1 MRLGVQFKPEDPA
14 EFVAS
19 VQAAEDAGFDCA
31 YVVDGQLLW
40 RDIYVHMGYALAST
54 RRIMVASAVTNPYTR
69 HYTVTANAHAS
80 LAEIYPER
88 VMLGIG
94 RGDNAVRT
102 LGLEPVATAT
112 LGEVVPRI
120 RALLAGETVTAE
132 GLELRSEW
140 NRGTAVPILM
150 AGTGPRNLRLAG
162 RLADV
167 VMIQVG
173 VNPISCKWA
182 IDHIRAGAEA
192 AGRNPDEVRV
202 VVHGAL
208 SICDREGLAEAHR
221 QSVWEAELISIH
233 VANVAKASKNHG
245 MPEPLLRL
253 AELRRADYDY
263 AHHLDATVGRPEYT
277 DEVIEDCSIIG
288 SPEHVVEQLA
298 ALAEVGVDEFA
309 PAYLGGRLAEM
320 RTIGEEVIPK
330 VRSLGRGR

>member
-1 MRLGVQFKPEDPA
+1 MRLGVQFKPENPS
-14 EFVAS
+14 EFVTS
-19 VQAAEDAGFDCA
+19 VRAAEDAGFECA

-40 RDIYVHMGYALAST
+40 RDIYVHMSHALAST
-54 RRIMVASAVTNPYTR
+54 QRIRLASAVTNPYTR

-80 LAEIYPER
+80 LAEIYPDR

-102 LGLEPVATAT
+102 LGLEPVTTAA
-112 LGEVVPRI
+112 LGEMVPRI
-120 RALLAGETVTAE
+120 RALLAGETVATE
-132 GLELRSEW
+132 TVELRSEW
-140 NRGTAVPILM
+140 NRGVDVPILM

-162 RLADV
+162 QLADL

-173 VNPISCKWA
+173 VNPVSCKWA

-192 AGRNPDEVRV
+192 VGRDPDEVQV

-208 SICDREGLAEAHR
+208 CVCDDEGLEEAHR

-233 VANVAKASKNHG
+233 VANVAKASENHG
-245 MPEPLLRL
+245 MPAPLLRL

-288 SPEHVVEQLA
+288 GPEHIVERLA

-320 RTIGEEVIPK
+320 KTIGEEVIPK
-330 VRSLGRGR
+330 VRSLGRPR